1 MKIVLLGKPMSG
13 KGTQAKLLTK
23 RLNYQHI
30 STGDLL
36 RNEVK
41 NESDLGKEAKE
52 FMEKGLLVPDELI
65 IRLLAKGL
73 PEDNFILDGFPRTIV
88 QAEKLNEIQTMNIVV
103 DVFCSDE
110 IIEKRTV
117 KRRMCKSCG
126 AIYGLDVPPK
136 EDDVC
141 DGCASE
147 LYQRPDDNLETIRN
161 RLKVYEEQTSPL
173 VDFYKE
179 MGIYTQVNGEKPIQE
194 IVEEIL
200 KEIEKVK

>member
-1 MKIVLLGKPMSG
+1 MSG
-13 KGTQAKLLTK
+13 KGTQAKLLSK
-23 RLNYQHI
+23 RLNLKHI

-36 RNEVK
+36 REEVK

-52 FMEKGLLVPDELI
+52 FMEKGMLVPDELI

-73 PEDNFILDGFPRTIV
+73 SDDDFILDGFPRTIV
-88 QAEKLNEIQTMNIVV
+88 QAKKLNEIRTMNIVV

-117 KRRMCKSCG
+117 KRKMCKNCG

-136 EDDVC
+136 EDNVC
-141 DGCASE
+141 DSCASE

-173 VDFYKE
+173 VDYYKE

-194 IVEEIL
+194 IVENIV

>member
-179 MGIYTQVNGEKPIQE
+179 MGIYTQVNGENPIQE
-194 IVEEIL
+194 IV
-200 KEIEKVK
+200 KEF